1 MLIETEAFPYQTFD
15 AVTLVS
21 TLDMF
26 FGHSEA
32 YTSMAQIV
40 GSRKNSKLGRA
51 GPLGLLENEA
61 KLSGS

>member
-26 FGHSEA
+26 FWP
-32 YTSMAQIV
+32 Q
-40 GSRKNSKLGRA
+40 
-51 GPLGLLENEA
+51 
-61 KLSGS
+61 